1 MTENKTETK
10 PTKESITQEIYA
22 KLDAGSTVANIAEW
36 LSLDDKLILAKGIKS
51 RRRYW
56 YHTPALPKWK
66 KKASVKIEAKQCKTT
81 EDLEKEVQAVMVCLN
96 EEIAKNKLQELE
108 FGTNSGG
115 YITVSG
121 IKGTAEGNK
130 ELIQKLIPAYKRKKA
145 KEKREADAAKKKI
158 EKAAKKAKEK
168 AVNDAQK
175 AKNKVAA
182 AEKRAKEKAKKAKK
196 TAKDKALKTKLKKA
210 LANATGIKD
219 SEAAQLL
226 SLFACKK

>member
-145 KEKREADAAKKKI
+145 KEKREADAAKK
-158 EKAAKKAKEK
+158 AKEK